1 MTNGRIIELYRSG
14 CSCDGI
20 AKIMKKE
27 ISLEESKKNVK
38 ERCKLTMYQCRVIV
52 SDAVIAFN
60 SITNLENGQKTK
72 I

>member
-27 ISLEESKKNVK
+27 ISK
-38 ERCKLTMYQCRVIV
+38 EHCKLTMYQCRVIV

-60 SITNLENGQKTK
+60 SIINLKF
-72 I
+72 